1 MKTTDLLS
9 EFERKMIVQRYS
21 RNSIQNYKSAVGG
34 CFLQL
39 AQKNIAT
46 LWR

>member
-21 RNSIQNYKSAVGG
+21 RNSIQNYKSAVG